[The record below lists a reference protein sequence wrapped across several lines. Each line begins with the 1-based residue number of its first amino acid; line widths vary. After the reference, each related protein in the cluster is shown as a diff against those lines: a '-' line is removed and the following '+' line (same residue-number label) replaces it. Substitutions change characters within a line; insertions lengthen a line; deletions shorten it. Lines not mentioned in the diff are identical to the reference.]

1 MKGNKLLLG
10 LGVGAG
16 LMYLLDPDRGRR
28 RRAQIRDEAAHLMN
42 IAETAFGKASRDL
55 NNRLSGLEAE
65 VKSLFTNEPAT
76 DEVVTARVRAALG
89 RLVSHPHAVRVE
101 CKEGKVTLGGAIL
114 AHEVD
119 RLLSGVLGI
128 KGVIEVEERLEVH
141 EKASGISD
149 LQGGRQR
156 LGHRFE
162 LLQENWAPAPRV
174 LAGIAG
180 GAMALYGARRH
191 GMIGRLLEMV
201 GLGLFTRGLTNLEVK
216 DLVGLKGGHGI
227 SINKAI
233 NIHAPVEKVY
243 QIWSQHENFPH
254 FMSRV
259 LEVKN
264 LGDGR
269 YHWKVAGPAGIPVEW
284 EAAIT
289 KQIPNQML
297 AWESVAG
304 SLIEQKGVVRF
315 QPNAD
320 GGTRVDVKMSY
331 LPPAGAAGHI
341 VARLFGADPKSELTA
356 DLLRMKTFIETGH
369 QPHDAAEMK
378 TRRANAQ

>member
-289 KQIPNQML
+289 KQISNQML

>member
-1 MKGNKLLLG
+1 MKGKHLLIG

-28 RRAQIRDEAAHLMN
+28 RRAQIRDEANHLIN
-42 IAETAFGKASRDL
+42 VADKAIGKVSRDL
-55 NNRLSGLEAE
+55 NNRFTGLESE
-65 VKSLFTNEPAT
+65 VKSLFADEPAA
-76 DEVVTARVRAALG
+76 DEVVTARVRTALG
-89 RLVSHPHAVRVE
+89 RLVSHPHAVKVE
-101 CKEGKVTLGGAIL
+101 CKEGKVTLGGAVL

-119 RLLSGVLGI
+119 RLLSGVLAV
-128 KGVIEVEERLEVH
+128 KGVTEVEERLEVH
-141 EKASGISD
+141 EKAGSISD
-149 LQGGRQR
+149 LQGGRERFGRR
-156 LGHRFE
+156 LE

-174 LAGIAG
+174 LAGVAG
-180 GAMALYGARRH
+180 GAMALYGARRQD
-191 GMIGRLLEMV
+191 MIGRTLELV
-201 GLGLFTRGLTNLEVK
+201 GLGLFARGLTNLEIK
-216 DLVGLKGGHGI
+216 DLVGLSGGHGI
-227 SINKAI
+227 SIHKTI
-233 NIHAPVEKVY
+233 NIDAPVEKVY
-243 QIWSQHENFPH
+243 EVWNQHENFPH

-304 SLIEQKGVVRF
+304 SAVEQKGVVRF
-315 QPNAD
+315 QPNEN
-320 GGTRVDVKMSY
+320 GGARVEVKMSY
-331 LPPAGAAGHI
+331 LPPAGAAGHV
-341 VARLFGADPKSELTA
+341 VAKLFGVDPKSEMTS

-369 QPHDAAEMK
+369 QPHDAAE
-378 TRRANAQ
+378 RNAQRAHAQ